1 MIAYGE
7 KFITVAKSKSGT
19 GVLISIILP
28 VFNGEKYLAQSIRS
42 CLNQTYSNIEL
53 VIVNDCSTDGSLGIA
68 EKFAA
73 EDSRV
78 RIISNK
84 ENRKLPASLNVGHR
98 LANGR
103 YLTWT
108 SDDNFFEP
116 EALEIL
122 LKEIGRTNADV
133 AYSNF
138 NIIEED
144 GSLRREI
151 SLGKG
156 DSLIL
161 GNTIGACFLYT
172 SIVFERNGGYDEELH
187 AVEDYDF
194 WLQALLHSEFC
205 HVPATLYNFRSHANS
220 LSSNL
225 NQRDLKFSE
234 KLEKSY
240 SKFFQKLN
248 INPENN
254 YSKLFA
260 DLHQHNEIGVK
271 PFLENYSELREILEA
286 LSVRIGKKEATALQK
301 ELDLRLRDNLE
312 NYPGNQKLEILF
324 KILYMRPQVLLNYD
338 RRRSLRIIKK
348 CIKAG

>member
-1 MIAYGE
+1 MILSDHSRIE
-7 KFITVAKSKSGT
+7 
-19 GVLISIILP
+19 LISIILP
-28 VFNGEKYLAQSIRS
+28 VFNGEKHLAQSIRS
-42 CLNQTYSNIEL
+42 CLDQTYSNIEL
-53 VIVNDCSTDGSLGIA
+53 IIVNDCSTDGSLGIA
-68 EKFAA
+68 QKFAA
-73 EDSRV
+73 EDRRV

-98 LANGR
+98 LAGGR
-103 YLTWT
+103 FLTWT

-116 EALEIL
+116 EGLEVL
-122 LKEIGRTNADV
+122 LKEINRSNADIV
-133 AYSNF
+133 YSNF

-144 GSLRREI
+144 GSLRREM

-172 SIVFERNGGYDEELH
+172 STVFERNGGYDEELH

-205 HVPATLYNFRSHANS
+205 HVPATLYNFRSHGNS

-225 NQRDLKFSE
+225 DKSDLKFNE

-240 SKFFQKLN
+240 SKFFHKLE
-248 INPENN
+248 INPEKNCPR
-254 YSKLFA
+254 LFV
-260 DLHQHNEIGVK
+260 DLHRHDEIDVET
-271 PFLENYSELREILEA
+271 FLDNYSELRETLDV
-286 LSVRIGKKEATALQK
+286 LSVRLGKKESTVLQK

-312 NYPGNQKLEILF
+312 YYQENQNT
-324 KILYMRPQVLLNYD
+324 KILLKVLFSRPQVLLNYD
-338 RRRSLRIIKK
+338 RRRSLRILKK